1 MISDIVPLVE
11 ACRGKLQIN
20 IDYTKKTTGET
31 VHHQGGI
38 YEIDGNI
45 LWLWDTN
52 LNDNIRKFL
61 IENINSF
68 EVLNVAFF
76 PPQPFP
82 IKINGEIVG

>member
-1 MISDIVPLVE
+1 MISDIGPLEE
-11 ACRGKLQIN
+11 ACKNKLQVVLN
-20 IDYTKKTTGET
+20 YTKKTTGEN
-31 VHHQGGI
+31 VQHQGGI
-38 YEIDGNI
+38 YEINGDI

-68 EVLNVAFF
+68 EVLNISFF
-76 PPQPFP
+76 PPQQFP